1 MNHSDLT
8 VSESGVLL
16 HGTKLDLSKKELA
29 LLRVLAADPTRVFTK
44 AELMRTIWNL
54 AAFGGTRTLD
64 RCARRLR
71 RKLNADIAGSG
82 RTYGA
87 KRFNI
92 MANPKFFREGRN
104 LVAFWK
110 GK

>member
-71 RKLNADIAGSG
+71 RKLNADGG
-82 RTYGA
+82 RYIVDLWGVGYRLLDTTNEA
-87 KRFNI
+87 
-92 MANPKFFREGRN
+92 AD
-104 LVAFWK
+104 A
-110 GK
+110 